1 MSPIRISMI
10 GIELRIKNYFANK
23 GSVLPLLYPHSTHT
37 IHVSYKRKEGNV
49 ENLKPRYKNI

>member
-10 GIELRIKNYFANK
+10 GIELRIKTYFANK
-23 GSVLPLLYPHSTHT
+23 GSVLPHT
-37 IHVSYKRKEGNV
+37 IHVSFLTEGRNV